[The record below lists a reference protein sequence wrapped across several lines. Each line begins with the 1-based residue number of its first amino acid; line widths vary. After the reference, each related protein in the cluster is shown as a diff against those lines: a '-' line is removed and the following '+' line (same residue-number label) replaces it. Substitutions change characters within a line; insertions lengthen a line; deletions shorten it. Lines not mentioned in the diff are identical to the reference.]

1 MFGGFERLKLRRPLA
16 VFDLETTG
24 TNASEDRIVEIAI
37 LKLEP
42 DDRCATF
49 QQRVNPGRPIPEAA
63 TQVHYITDEDVADE
77 PLFSETAPK
86 LNRFLRGCDLAGF
99 NIKRF
104 DLPCLVAEFRR
115 AGLPFEVAGR
125 AVLDAQQIFHA
136 AEPRN
141 LSAAVQRYLGRSLEG
156 AHAAF
161 VDVVATAAVL
171 EAQLEAHPD
180 LPRDVAELDRQFRGV
195 DVAGC
200 FKRVDGK
207 VIFAFG
213 KYRGQPLRQVA
224 KIDPGYLRWMLQ
236 QDFLD
241 DTKALV
247 HSALAKAQA
256 RG

>member
-24 TNASEDRIVEIAI
+24 TNPSEDRIVEIAI
-37 LKLEP
+37 FKLQP
-42 DDRCATF
+42 DGGHESYE
-49 QQRVNPGRPIPEAA
+49 QLVNPGVPIPAAA
-63 TQVHYITDEDVADE
+63 TRVHCIADEDVVDK
-77 PLFSETAPK
+77 PLFAEIAPE
-86 LNRFLRGCDLAGF
+86 LNRFLHQCDLAGF
-99 NIKRF
+99 NVKRF
-104 DLPCLVAEFRR
+104 DLPCLAAEFRR
-115 AGLPFEVAGR
+115 AGLKFEVAGR

-141 LSAAVQRYLGRSLEG
+141 LSAAVQRYLGCSLEG

-171 EAQLEAHPD
+171 EAQLEAHPE
-180 LPRDVAELDRQFRGV
+180 LPQDVAQLDKQFRGLDAASRERAV
-195 DVAGC
+195 RWCLPLENIEDSRCVRVA
-200 FKRVDGK
+200 RE
-207 VIFAFG
+207 A
-213 KYRGQPLRQVA
+213 PS
-224 KIDPGYLRWMLQ
+224 YLRWMLE

-247 HSALAKAQA
+247 SSALAQIHR

>member
-24 TNASEDRIVEIAI
+24 TNPSEDRIVEVAV
-37 LKLEP
+37 LKLQP
-42 DDRCATF
+42 DGGYESY
-49 QQRVNPGRPIPEAA
+49 QQLVNPGLPIPAAA
-63 TQVHYITDEDVADE
+63 TRVHCIADEDVADK
-77 PLFSETAPK
+77 PLFAEIAPE
-86 LNRFLRGCDLAGF
+86 LNRFLSQCDLAGF
-99 NIKRF
+99 NVKRF
-104 DLPCLVAEFRR
+104 DLPCLAAEFRR
-115 AGLPFEVAGR
+115 VGLQFEVAGR

-141 LSAAVQRYLGRSLEG
+141 LTAAVQRYLGRSLEG

-180 LPRDVAELDRQFRGV
+180 LPHEVAQLDKQFRGL
-195 DVAGC
+195 DIAGC
-200 FKRVDGK
+200 FTRAGGK
-207 VIFAFG
+207 IVFGFG
-213 KYRGQPLRQVA
+213 KYRGQPLQKVA
-224 KIDPGYLRWMLQ
+224 REAPGYLRWMLQ

-247 HSALAKAQA
+247 SSALAQIHC
-256 RG
+256 RN